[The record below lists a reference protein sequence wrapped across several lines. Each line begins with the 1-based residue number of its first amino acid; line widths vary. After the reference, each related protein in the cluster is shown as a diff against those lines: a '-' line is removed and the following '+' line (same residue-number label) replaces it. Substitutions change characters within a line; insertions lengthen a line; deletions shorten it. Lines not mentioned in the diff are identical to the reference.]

1 MKKLILFLLF
11 PLLSFSQTYS
21 SVSALIDSNLSSGS
35 KITAVKH
42 REVEHAI
49 LDYLQLNISQSGDI
63 KRIKCDLTY
72 LNDNFEVDGLGK
84 NLRAGW
90 AICNGNNGTDNLA
103 GRVGIGYGI
112 GYSALGST
120 GGDKDAVVVSHSHYE
135 FANEV
140 VDAGAVISASN
151 QPVKEGFNAGGDG
164 NQNYRIRG
172 TNTASTVGKTSLTG
186 VSGTDKNMQPYI
198 IQLYIMKL

>member
-11 PLLSFSQTYS
+11 PLLSFGQTYS
-21 SVSALIDSNLSSGS
+21 SVSALIDNNLSSGS

-63 KRIKCDLTY
+63 KRVKCDITY

-103 GRVGIGYGI
+103 GRVGVGYGI
-112 GYSALGST
+112 GYSSLGGI
-120 GGDKDAVVVSHSHYE
+120 GGV
-135 FANEV
+135 
-140 VDAGAVISASN
+140 ASN
-151 QPVKEGFNAGGDG
+151 VLTTSNIPQLTAIVNKSVNTSGGSGNNLVGNVSNNAG
-164 NQNYRIRG
+164 NQSIIVNSG
-172 TNTASTVGKTSLTG
+172 SSNTAVN
-186 VSGTDKNMQPYI
+186 NMQPYI